1 MKTANKTQN
10 TKAQSTEQIS
20 TNAPRNSQNPQTPQ
34 IPQQTPKQPI
44 KITPKKRFIARFLSW
59 LPVISLA
66 CGVFVFNTSEFVPI
80 GLLSAIAQD
89 FAMSEAGAG
98 LLITIYAWVVALA
111 SLPLML
117 FFSQTEL
124 KRLMLGVIAL
134 FTLSHIASALAVSFY
149 TLMASRIGVALA
161 HALFWSIVSPMAV
174 RAAPRGKRSLALS
187 IIVTGSSLALIAGL
201 PLGRVIGLYL
211 HWRSTFACIGIIAA
225 LIGVLLWRV
234 LPTMPNAQSV
244 RFKSLPTLLANKKLR
259 KIYLLTALFITGQF
273 TAYSYIEP
281 FLAQNGVSEGVIT
294 AILVL
299 FGCSGIAASVAF
311 SRYYDNHHLF
321 FVNLSLFGV
330 AASLLMLYFSA
341 FWLPL
346 IIAVV
351 VFWGFA
357 IACFNVSFQSQTI
370 NLAPSASAV
379 AMSIYSGIYNVGIG
393 GGALV
398 GGIVSEDLGVGF
410 VGFVGGGIALLAC
423 IYFVRKMSF
432 LRVLKLRKI
441 KKMRGVRV

>member
-1 MKTANKTQN
+1 M
-10 TKAQSTEQIS
+10 
-20 TNAPRNSQNPQTPQ
+20 
-34 IPQQTPKQPI
+34 

-59 LPVISLA
+59 LPVIALA
-66 CGVFVFNTSEFVPI
+66 CGVFVFNTSEFIPI
-80 GLLSAIAQD
+80 GLLSAIASD

-124 KRLMLGVIAL
+124 KRLMLGVIVL
-134 FTLSHIASALAVSFY
+134 FTLSHIASAFAVSFY
-149 TLMASRIGVALA
+149 TLMASRIGVALS
-161 HALFWSIVSPMAV
+161 HALFWSIASPMAV
-174 RAAPRGKRSLALS
+174 RAAPRGKRSVALS
-187 IIVTGSSLALIAGL
+187 LIVTGSSLALIAGL
-201 PLGRVIGLYL
+201 PIGRVIGLYL
-211 HWRSTFACIGIIAA
+211 DWRSTFACIGVVSGV
-225 LIGVLLWRV
+225 IGLLFWRV
-234 LPTMPNAQSV
+234 FPAMPSTQSV
-244 RFKSLPTLLANKKLR
+244 RFKSLPALLANKNLR

-281 FLAQNGVSEGVIT
+281 FLAQNGVNESVIT

-311 SRYYDNHHLF
+311 SRYYDKHHLF

-341 FWLPL
+341 FWLAC

-351 VFWGFA
+351 IFWGFA
-357 IACFNVSFQSQTI
+357 IACFNVVFQSQTI
-370 NLAPSASAV
+370 NSAPNASAV

-410 VGFVGGGIALLAC
+410 VGFVGGGIAFVAC

-432 LRVLKLRKI
+432 VRVLKLRKI
-441 KKMRGVRV
+441 KKMRRKKG